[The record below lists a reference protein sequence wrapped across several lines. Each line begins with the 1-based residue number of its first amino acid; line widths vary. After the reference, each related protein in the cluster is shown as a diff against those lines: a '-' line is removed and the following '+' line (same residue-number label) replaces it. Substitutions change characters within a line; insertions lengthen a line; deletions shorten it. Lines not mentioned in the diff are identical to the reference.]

1 MFGSKIKLDK
11 NLLEDCKK
19 HAEESGYSSVE
30 EFITHVLEME
40 LKNGKAKSKQEDEEV
55 VKKLRGLGYIE

>member
-30 EFITHVLEME
+30 EFITHLLERE
-40 LKNGKAKSKQEDEEV
+40 LKNVKSKQEEDGEV